1 MRGQSNGRWVETCY
15 KRSMGRPWVSRGGR
29 SRASLAVVCAALASA
44 ACGAPPRSGQR
55 ATSTQLATASA
66 ASDSGEVFSFPELIA
81 SPHEVSRVPEDLQPF
96 FAQCKLGDAALSRV
110 AERFARRQS
119 EGNPPLDVSEMSFVL
134 RAEGSPYVWPR
145 TWKLEGGDLRSEVN
159 VARLQSWLQSF
170 GDGGERRC
178 GLALA
183 EANERSVLAAVAV
196 DALAD
201 LEPLPIRIRT
211 GTWVDFRAQMLVPTN
226 AARVIVARP
235 SGAPHAVPTEL
246 DGQRVRARFRADR
259 PGPFVVQLLADVA
272 GGPRPVLEAALYADH
287 EPPTSFHGEPAPG
300 EPARPITGGDLDGAL
315 LAMVNDARESQGSP
329 ALIRVAALDAIAQE
343 HAEVMQKAKRLA
355 HDAGDGLPTA
365 RLEAAGLSVL
375 ATGENVAHAVDL
387 ARAHRALWA
396 SPAHRE
402 NLLQPRFDGVGIG
415 IVPDLDGSIW
425 VCEVFADF
433 PDQR

>member
-1 MRGQSNGRWVETCY
+1 MRGQSNGRRVETCY
-15 KRSMGRPWVSRGGR
+15 KRSMGRPWVSRGG
-29 SRASLAVVCAALASA
+29 SSPASLAVVCMAL
-44 ACGAPPRSGQR
+44 ACGAPPRGGQR

-66 ASDSGEVFSFPELIA
+66 ASDGGEVFRFPELIA
-81 SPHEVSRVPEDLQPF
+81 SPHEVSQVPADLQPF

-119 EGNPPLDVSEMSFVL
+119 EGNPSLDVSEMSFVL

-145 TWKLEGGDLRSEVN
+145 AWKLEGGDLRSAVN
-159 VARLQSWLQSF
+159 VARMQSWLQSF

-211 GTWVDFRAQMLVPTN
+211 GTWVDFRAHMLVPAS

-300 EPARPITGGDLDGAL
+300 EPARPISGGDLGGAL
-315 LAMVNDARESQGSP
+315 LAMVNGARESQGSP

-355 HDAGDGLPTA
+355 HDAGDGLPTT

-375 ATGENVAHAVDL
+375 AAGENVAHAVDL

-402 NLLQPRFDGVGIG
+402 NLLQPRFDRVGIG
-415 IVPDLDGSIW
+415 MVPDLDGSIW